1 MSELDRSVMEH
12 TSPRSFSFR
21 LRGPVLLSQGS
32 VLLSQGSVLV
42 SRSRTG
48 LSRSTLVLVG
58 SVAAMAC
65 GGTESPQPG
74 PGPLDSTTDSP
85 TTSNVA
91 PDPGTTTSVAPGP
104 GSSTVDPSTSAM
116 TTAEPNDS
124 SSDSQT
130 SQPSPVTTTAET
142 NDSSSSSETSETSA
156 ASTSDDS
163 TSAAPDETTTDE
175 PTTETSSDAPGSDSE
190 GSAGCGSAMAPE
202 SGRFDITVDGETREY
217 IIAIPEGYD
226 SSKPYRLVFGW
237 HPWGGSAQQVAG
249 MGAGGYYGLQGEAN
263 GEAIFVAPEGLDFGG
278 NGQGWGNEGGKD
290 LAFFDA
296 MLARFENEL
305 CIDKDRVFSTG
316 FSFGGMMSFALGCG
330 RGDKVRAIAPMA
342 GNTMASGCLDGD
354 DPVAMMGF
362 HGAADDFVTAAGGR
376 VGRDVFVERNNCGEA
391 APSES
396 TYCDGLGQDRQPCE
410 CVDYQGC
417 DAGYPVTWCEFN
429 GGHMSAPNSAAV
441 IWSFFASF

>member
-1 MSELDRSVMEH
+1 M
-12 TSPRSFSFR
+12 
-21 LRGPVLLSQGS
+21 
-32 VLLSQGSVLV
+32 
-42 SRSRTG
+42 
-48 LSRSTLVLVG
+48 
-58 SVAAMAC
+58 
-65 GGTESPQPG
+65 
-74 PGPLDSTTDSP
+74 
-85 TTSNVA
+85 
-91 PDPGTTTSVAPGP
+91 
-104 GSSTVDPSTSAM
+104 
-116 TTAEPNDS
+116 PND
-124 SSDSQT
+124 
-130 SQPSPVTTTAET
+130 
-142 NDSSSSSETSETSA
+142 
-156 ASTSDDS
+156 
-163 TSAAPDETTTDE
+163 
-175 PTTETSSDAPGSDSE
+175 
-190 GSAGCGSAMAPE
+190 
-202 SGRFDITVDGETREY
+202 
-217 IIAIPEGYD
+217 YD

-305 CIDKDRVFSTG
+305 CIDTERVFSTG

-396 TYCDGLGQDRQPCE
+396 TYCDGLSQGQQPCE

-417 DAGYPVTWCEFN
+417 DEGYPVTWCEFN